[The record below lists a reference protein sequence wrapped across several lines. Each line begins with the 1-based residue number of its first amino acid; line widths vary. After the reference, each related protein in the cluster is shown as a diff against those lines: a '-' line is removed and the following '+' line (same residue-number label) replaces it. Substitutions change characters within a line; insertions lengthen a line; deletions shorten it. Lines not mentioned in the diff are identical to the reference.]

1 MTSFQK
7 ISCFNIVLKISSH
20 FRFIKNLAKS
30 NFNMILR
37 ETTVIQIYFVELDTE
52 LLFVTNL
59 INKLYFYPL
68 VLLRLVLDQ

>member
-1 MTSFQK
+1 
-7 ISCFNIVLKISSH
+7 
-20 FRFIKNLAKS
+20 
-30 NFNMILR
+30 MILR

-68 VLLRLVLDQ
+68 VLL